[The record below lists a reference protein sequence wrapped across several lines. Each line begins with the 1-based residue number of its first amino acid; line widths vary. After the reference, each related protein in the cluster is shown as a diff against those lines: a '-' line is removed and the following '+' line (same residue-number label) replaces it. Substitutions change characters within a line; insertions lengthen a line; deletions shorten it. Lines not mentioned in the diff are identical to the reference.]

1 LADVTL
7 STPLCETLGIDYPIV
22 QAPIGSA
29 TRPELAAA
37 VSNAGG
43 LGTLAVTW
51 RSPEK
56 AAEFVERTHEL
67 TDAPFGV
74 NIVLD
79 PESKEVATED
89 HLDAVLGADV
99 PIVSFSF
106 GDATPYIDR
115 VHDAGAQ
122 VLVTVGSANEAERAA
137 DAGADAIVAQGWEA
151 GGHVQSEVATL
162 PLVPRVDDA
171 VDVPVIA
178 AGGIAD
184 GRGVAA
190 VLAAGADGAWLGTR
204 FVATEE
210 AAVESLYRDRI
221 VEADETDTLY
231 SELFD
236 EGWEGMPHRVIRN
249 STVETWE
256 EAGRPESGERP
267 GEGEVIAEYPGGYPI
282 ERYGDDLPMEGV
294 EGDLEAL
301 ALYAGQSS
309 GLTGDIQPAGEV
321 VEELVEETE
330 ARIEATADLID

>member
-1 LADVTL
+1 VTL
-7 STPLCETLGIDYPIV
+7 STPLCDVLGIDHPIV

-37 VSNAGG
+37 VSEAGG
-43 LGTLAVTW
+43 LGTVAVTW
-51 RSPEK
+51 RPPET
-56 AAEFVERTHEL
+56 AAEFVDRTREL

-79 PESKEVATED
+79 SEAKEVPTED

-99 PIVSFSF
+99 PVVSFSF
-106 GDATPYIDR
+106 GDAAPYIDR
-115 VHDAGAQ
+115 VHDAGAT
-122 VLVTVGSANEAERAA
+122 VLVTVGSAEEAERAA
-137 DAGADAIVAQGWEA
+137 DAGANAVVAQGWEA

-210 AAVESLYRDRI
+210 AAVEALYREHI

-236 EGWEGMPHRVIRN
+236 KGWKGTPHRVIEN
-249 STVETWE
+249 STVEAWE
-256 EAGRPESGERP
+256 EAGRPEPGDRP
-267 GEGEVIAEYPGGYPI
+267 SEGEVIAEYPGGQPI

-309 GLTGDIQPAGEV
+309 GLTDEIQPAGEV
-321 VEELVEETE
+321 VEELLEETE
-330 ARIEATADLID
+330 ERIEATADLIE